1 MTTRKSRP
9 VKTRDYRRH
18 PFMNLSLDDMEGE
31 EWEDIPSFDGFYWV
45 SNYGRIWA
53 LPRPVRSTTG
63 QFYYTRERIR
73 KQFLELYYNSFT
85 KDYTEQLSVHLR
97 YEGRE
102 FTYKVNRLV
111 YDLFVHP
118 INARNEHLSVVHQ
131 DGDNCN
137 NRWDNLVMMD
147 GTRLYAHGLSL
158 NRRPRTSRLKK
169 RNKLIW
175 SEFNSPRSVIQYS
188 LQGKKTREFTSVADA
203 AMATGSHRGSIR
215 AVAMKRI
222 KQLNGFVYRFKG
234 DRYRGEHSDFS
245 WEKKVTQY
253 TAEGKKLA
261 VYPSVKNAS
270 LKTGIDRDTIS
281 KSALK
286 KFRFAGGYVWRYAG
300 ETYKGEYEIK
310 NKARVVIQYSLAGKK
325 IGQFKS
331 INEAALKSGH
341 TASTLLDCAHKRT
354 KVSHGYVWRFE
365 GEPYRGEYKD
375 YRIGRPVTQ
384 FSREGE
390 TINTF
395 ATIEEAARKTG
406 LTPDNIQKN
415 VKGENKTAGGF
426 VWRHAIT
433 MEIERLP
440 DSLLSRSVRPAL
452 KGKEIIQYSVEGK
465 KLRVFNSITEAAK
478 VCGISG
484 TNLSF
489 VLDKPNRSAAGFVWR
504 TQGNRYYGELAKN
517 PASNAAKV
525 VTQYDFHGKRV
536 NVFKSASEAGKRL
549 GIASTTISGVANG
562 KLKST
567 GGFIWQYGQGPAKI
581 NVSDHYASTLEFRNR
596 VSKPVVKF
604 SLDGIRLQEYPSISA
619 AARTEKVSVNRISSA
634 VNGYTNSAIG
644 FLWKLKS

>member
-203 AMATGSHRGSIR
+203 AMATM
-215 AVAMKRI
+215 V
-222 KQLNGFVYRFKG
+222 N
-234 DRYRGEHSDFS
+234 
-245 WEKKVTQY
+245 
-253 TAEGKKLA
+253 
-261 VYPSVKNAS
+261 S
-270 LKTGIDRDTIS
+270 LV
-281 KSALK
+281 
-286 KFRFAGGYVWRYAG
+286 FFPCN
-300 ETYKGEYEIK
+300 EY
-310 NKARVVIQYSLAGKK
+310 
-325 IGQFKS
+325 
-331 INEAALKSGH
+331 
-341 TASTLLDCAHKRT
+341 
-354 KVSHGYVWRFE
+354 
-365 GEPYRGEYKD
+365 
-375 YRIGRPVTQ
+375 
-384 FSREGE
+384 
-390 TINTF
+390 
-395 ATIEEAARKTG
+395 
-406 LTPDNIQKN
+406 
-415 VKGENKTAGGF
+415 
-426 VWRHAIT
+426 
-433 MEIERLP
+433 
-440 DSLLSRSVRPAL
+440 
-452 KGKEIIQYSVEGK
+452 
-465 KLRVFNSITEAAK
+465 
-478 VCGISG
+478 
-484 TNLSF
+484 
-489 VLDKPNRSAAGFVWR
+489 
-504 TQGNRYYGELAKN
+504 
-517 PASNAAKV
+517 
-525 VTQYDFHGKRV
+525 
-536 NVFKSASEAGKRL
+536 
-549 GIASTTISGVANG
+549 
-562 KLKST
+562 
-567 GGFIWQYGQGPAKI
+567 
-581 NVSDHYASTLEFRNR
+581 
-596 VSKPVVKF
+596 
-604 SLDGIRLQEYPSISA
+604 
-619 AARTEKVSVNRISSA
+619 
-634 VNGYTNSAIG
+634 
-644 FLWKLKS
+644 